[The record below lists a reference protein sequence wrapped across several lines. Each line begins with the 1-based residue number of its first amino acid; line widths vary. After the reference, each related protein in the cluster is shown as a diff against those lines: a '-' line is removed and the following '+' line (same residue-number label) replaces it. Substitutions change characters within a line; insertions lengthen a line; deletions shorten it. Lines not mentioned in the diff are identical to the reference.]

1 MISKNSDSVYLNK
14 ILSNISAVFFQFT
27 IDVNRQLKFDY
38 LSGDVEA
45 YFGVALSEL
54 EQDSASVFQRMIYE
68 EDQAKFVDSVAGLM
82 NEQGKWELEFR
93 IIAKNGE
100 YKWCKIDANTEKDL
114 NEGVVFFGVISD
126 ITIQK
131 KLEEENKIAELR
143 SQFANQASGIGVWD
157 WNMVTNEV
165 FYSSQSLKILEIDNH
180 ENDLVSNPEKWD
192 ELVHPDDREVYFGN
206 IKEHFEGKIP
216 YYETYHRVMCNGR
229 YKWILDRGKVISRD
243 ATGKPL
249 RIIGTHTD
257 VTSQKDKEQKL
268 QETFDV
274 VNNQKGKLLNFA
286 HIVSHNLKSHT
297 GNFCMLLSFH
307 KNGFITTE
315 EVIKS
320 LQIVST
326 ELKDT
331 IDNLVELVNVQV
343 DVVSEKQELNLNQY
357 LSKVLSLLKEDLVCN
372 IIDVEVDVPS
382 DLEVSFI
389 PAYLESVVLN
399 LASNAIKYSD
409 ADKERRYIS
418 FYMEEVDGYDIFC
431 VKDNGLGI
439 NLARFKEAV
448 FGLYKTFH
456 GNKDSTGIGLYITKN
471 QIEAMEGKIEVESEV
486 GEGTI
491 FKVYFKRKAE
501 ELI

>member
-1 MISKNSDSVYLNK
+1 MISKHTDSVYLNK
-14 ILSNISAVFFQFT
+14 ILTNISAVFFQFT

-45 YFGVALSEL
+45 YFGVALKEA
-54 EQDSASVFQRMIYE
+54 EQDSKSVFARMIHA
-68 EDQAKFVDSVAGLM
+68 EDQSKFIDSVAKLM
-82 NEQGKWELEFR
+82 HDQGKWELEFR
-93 IIAKNGE
+93 VLSESDGV
-100 YKWCKIDANTEKDL
+100 KWYKIDANTEK
-114 NEGVVFFGVISD
+114 NELDGVAFFGVISD
-126 ITIQK
+126 ITVQK
-131 KLEEENKIAELR
+131 KFEEDSRIAELR

-165 FYSSQSLKILEIDNH
+165 FYSSQSLKILEI
-180 ENDLVSNPEKWD
+180 ENNDHDLIANPEKWD
-192 ELVHPDDREVYFGN
+192 ELVHPEDREVYFGN
-206 IKEHFEGKIP
+206 IKEHFEGSIP
-216 YYETYHRVMCNGR
+216 YYETYHRVLCNGR
-229 YKWILDRGKVISRD
+229 YKWILDRGKVIARD
-243 ATGKPL
+243 ALGNPL

-257 VTSQKDKEQKL
+257 VTSQKEKEQKL

-274 VNNQKGKLLNFA
+274 VNCQKGKLLNFA

-307 KNGFITTE
+307 KNGYITTE

-343 DVVSEKQELNLNQY
+343 DVVNEKQDLNLKSF
-357 LSKVLSLLKEDLVCN
+357 LAKVLSLLNEDLVRN
-372 IIDVEVDVPS
+372 LIEVEVDVS
-382 DLEVSFI
+382 EDLEVSFI

-409 ADKERRYIS
+409 ADKERKFVS
-418 FYMEEVDGYDIFC
+418 FYMEDVEGYDVFC

-471 QIEAMEGKIEVESEV
+471 QIEAMEGRIEVESEV
-486 GEGTI
+486 GVGSV
-491 FKVYFKRKAE
+491 FKVYFKKKSID
-501 ELI
+501 LV